1 MSLTNINKYNSTVVI
16 DKDLVVKD
24 TTTFFVKSATDQ
36 IGIGTSTPGTNVKLD
51 INGDLQVSGALY
63 INNQE
68 LSYFP
73 SGSIIFWEDP
83 NNIPAGWTKFND
95 FNDYFLKGRDFAS
108 FAVGGTFHVRLN
120 DVNIT
125 KKHNHNFNSGPTGN
139 HQHNTGMQSHGHWH
153 YIYGHRDSYGR
164 GDDMTGGDTP
174 GSDEEFRY
182 SHDGGQTSG
191 SNHNHSVPTYNSYY
205 HTHYANVNPVGI
217 RDIQAI
223 TNIPRYY
230 GFILIKKT

>member
-51 INGDLQVSGALY
+51 INGDLQVTGDLY
-63 INNQE
+63 INHKE

-95 FNDYFLKGRDFAS
+95 FNDYFLKGSAFSGITGGS
-108 FAVGGTFHVRLN
+108 FSVLLN
-120 DVNIT
+120 NVNFT
-125 KKHNHNFNSGPTGN
+125 KKHNHGFNYGSVSN
-139 HQHNTGMQSHGHWH
+139 HQHNTGMQNAGHSH
-153 YIYGHRDSYGR
+153 YVYGHRDSYGR
-164 GDDMTGGDTP
+164 GVDAMTGGDTP
-174 GSDEEFRY
+174 DSNEEFRY
-182 SHDGGQTSG
+182 AHDGGRTSG
-191 SNHNHSVPTYNSYY
+191 DFHTHNVPSYNSFY
-205 HTHYANVNPVGI
+205 HTHYANVGQIGI
-217 RDIQAI
+217 SSQAI
-223 TNIPRYY
+223 TNIPKYY